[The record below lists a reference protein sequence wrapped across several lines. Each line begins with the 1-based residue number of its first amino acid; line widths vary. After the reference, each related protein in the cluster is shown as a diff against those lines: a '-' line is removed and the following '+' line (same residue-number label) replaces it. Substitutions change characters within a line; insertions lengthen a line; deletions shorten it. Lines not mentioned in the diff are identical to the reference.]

1 MAAVTPGEESEEI
14 EPLGLLHSC
23 PRRELPQTE
32 LWQRGP
38 LLSGRRETPRG
49 SPCGGR
55 PEGTEWKEMAGGAQ
69 LHSPQVRRVLI
80 SWIERQTDRRTL
92 HSLQLCFPGSPRA
105 FCLSFW
111 GAAGGTAIGSRSRE
125 APGPHSHTHTQASM
139 YRDTATRT
147 HTSTHKHAPMPIN
160 TRTRTNMYRP
170 TGITGEHPMGPWR
183 GGVSS
188 SP

>member
-14 EPLGLLHSC
+14 ELLGLLHSC

-92 HSLQLCFPGSPRA
+92 HSLQLCFPGSSRA

-111 GAAGGTAIGSRSRE
+111 GAAGGSHRLQIPGSAW
-125 APGPHSHTHTQASM
+125 APLPHPHTSIYVQGHSNTDTYKHTQAC
-139 YRDTATRT
+139 T
-147 HTSTHKHAPMPIN
+147 HAHKYTHAHQHVPSH
-160 TRTRTNMYRP
+160 R
-170 TGITGEHPMGPWR
+170 HHW
-183 GGVSS
+183 
-188 SP
+188 